1 VDPWTTVDR
10 STIWP
15 YDGGRPGEFSY
26 VRDGHPT
33 GAAAEAALG
42 ELDGGHA
49 LLFSSGL
56 AASAA
61 VLVGVLRHGQTVA
74 LARDAYYGV
83 GVLVDDLGRWGLE
96 RTDFDQTAAPPA
108 GTDLVWVEAPSNPLL
123 TFPDLEA
130 ATSHGAPVIVD
141 ATAATP
147 IHLRPL
153 EHGCDFVLHSATK
166 FLGGHHDLL
175 LGVVTCR
182 REEDHERLL
191 QFRTRTGGV
200 ATPDAA
206 ALLLR
211 SLQTLEL
218 RVERQSASALELA
231 RRLAEHAAVE
241 LVRYPGLGPDP
252 LAARYM
258 EGGFGAL
265 LSFDVRGDAVAVE
278 SGTTLIANATSLGG
292 VRSTI
297 ESRRR
302 WEGERVPEGLLR
314 LSVGLEDVDALW
326 ADLDQALVRAG

>member
-1 VDPWTTVDR
+1 MNTVDR

-15 YDGGRPGEFSY
+15 YEDGQPGEFSY
-26 VRDGHPT
+26 IRDGHPT

-42 ELDGGHA
+42 ALDGGHA
-49 LLFSSGL
+49 LLFASGL

-61 VLVGVLRHGQTVA
+61 VLLGLLRHGQTVA

-83 GVLVDDLGRWGLE
+83 GVLVDDLARWGLE
-96 RTDFDQTAAPPA
+96 RADFDQTEAPPGEA
-108 GTDLVWVEAPSNPLL
+108 DLVWVEAPSNPLL

-130 ATSHGAPVIVD
+130 ATSQAAPVIVD

-153 EHGCDFVLHSATK
+153 EHGADFVLHSATK

-175 LGVVTCR
+175 LGVVVCR
-182 REEDHERLL
+182 REEDHARLL
-191 QFRTRTGGV
+191 EFRTRTGGV

-211 SLQTLEL
+211 SLETLRV
-218 RVERQSASALELA
+218 RVERQSAAALELSK
-231 RRLAEHAAVE
+231 RLAEHPAVE
-241 LVRYPGLGPDP
+241 LVRYPGLEPDP

-265 LSFDVRGDAVAVE
+265 LSFDVRGDAMAVE
-278 SGTTLIANATSLGG
+278 RSTTLIANATSLGG

-302 WEGERVPEGLLR
+302 WEGERVPESLLR

-326 ADLDQALVRAG
+326 ADLDGALAAAG